1 MLPFNIGLFEKTDY
15 LIFNKTVKT
24 HWKEKLLKNSLYS
37 SLFALIYDYILTLA
51 VNLLHWNGNYAM
63 LIYTKLFEFKPP
75 KLPYGICLY
84 LSVVWSIGLSEQ
96 VIFSL

>member
-51 VNLLHWNGNYAM
+51 VNLLH
-63 LIYTKLFEFKPP
+63 
-75 KLPYGICLY
+75 
-84 LSVVWSIGLSEQ
+84 
-96 VIFSL
+96 